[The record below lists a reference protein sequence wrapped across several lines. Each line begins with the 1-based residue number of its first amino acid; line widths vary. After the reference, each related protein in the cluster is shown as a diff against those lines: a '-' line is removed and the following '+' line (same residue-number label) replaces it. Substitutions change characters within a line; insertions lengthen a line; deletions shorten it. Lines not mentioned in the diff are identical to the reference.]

1 MATHEDVKE
10 FNREINSVLATAP
23 PISRAKM
30 AAITKSALKA
40 QSHKEKDVFGPRFA
54 RNLPTTFT
62 HIFKCKS
69 EDIVS
74 TPNTC
79 CGDYSLELYF
89 TRLYAL

>member
-40 QSHKEKDVFGPRFA
+40 QSVRSCCIFMT
-54 RNLPTTFT
+54 LT
-62 HIFKCKS
+62 HHVIHAHVLCFSGFISKGYFHLHLSVCAV
-69 EDIVS
+69 DGV
-74 TPNTC
+74 C
-79 CGDYSLELYF
+79 VLDEL
-89 TRLYAL
+89 

>member
-40 QSHKEKDVFGPRFA
+40 QSHYKHVVMLVEKFIAKCPAEYKVPGLYIVDSIVRQSKHNAG
-54 RNLPTTFT
+54 
-62 HIFKCKS
+62 FKKW
-69 EDIVS
+69 
-74 TPNTC
+74 
-79 CGDYSLELYF
+79 
-89 TRLYAL
+89 RLTKT